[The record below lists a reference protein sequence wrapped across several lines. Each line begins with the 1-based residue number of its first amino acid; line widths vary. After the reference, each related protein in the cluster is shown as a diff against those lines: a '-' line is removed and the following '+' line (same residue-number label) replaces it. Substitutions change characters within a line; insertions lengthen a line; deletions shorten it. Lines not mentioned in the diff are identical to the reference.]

1 MGKIYSLTELKTQI
15 VIWRSS
21 GQRIV
26 FTNGCFDL
34 LHRGHLE
41 YLASA
46 KTYGD
51 ILVIGLNSDLS
62 VRRLKGANRP
72 FTSEQD
78 RAYILSQLQ
87 MVDAVCIF
95 AEDTPLQLISE
106 IQPDVLVKGGDYKIE
121 EIVGKDVVERQGG
134 LVITVPVIAGR
145 STSGLIEKIRK
156 TNRSH

>member
-1 MGKIYSLTELKTQI
+1 MGKIYSLTELKTQSA
-15 VIWRSS
+15 VWRSS
-21 GQRIV
+21 AKKIV

-41 YLASA
+41 YLAAA

-62 VRRLKGANRP
+62 VRRLKGASRP

-95 AEDTPLQLISE
+95 GEDTPLQLISE
-106 IQPDVLVKGGDYKIE
+106 ILPDVLIKGGDYRIE
-121 EIVGKDVVERQGG
+121 EIVGRDVVERRGG
-134 LVITVPVIAGR
+134 KVITVPVIADR
-145 STSGLIEKIRK
+145 STSRLIEKIRNSK
-156 TNRSH
+156 

>member
-1 MGKIYSLTELKTQI
+1 MGRIYSLTELKIQI
-15 VIWRSS
+15 AVWRS
-21 GQRIV
+21 GAKKIV

-62 VRRLKGANRP
+62 VRRLKGAGRP

-78 RAYILSQLQ
+78 RAYILAQLQ

-95 AEDTPLQLISE
+95 GEDTPLQLISE
-106 IQPDVLVKGGDYKIE
+106 ILPDVLIKGGDYKIE
-121 EIVGKDVVERQGG
+121 EIVGRAVVERRGG
-134 LVITVPVIAGR
+134 KVITVPFIADR
-145 STSGLIEKIRK
+145 STSLLIEKIRNSK
-156 TNRSH
+156 

>member
-1 MGKIYSLTELKTQI
+1 LGKIFSLTELKTQI
-15 VIWRSS
+15 AIWRSS
-21 GQRIV
+21 GKKIV

-62 VRRLKGANRP
+62 VRRLKGTSRP
-72 FTSEQD
+72 FTGEQD
-78 RAYILSQLQ
+78 RAFILSQLQ

-95 AEDTPLQLISE
+95 NQDTPLQLISE
-106 IQPDVLVKGGDYKIE
+106 ILPDVLIKGGDYSRE
-121 EIVGKDVVERQGG
+121 EIVGKDAVERRGG
-134 LVITVPVIAGR
+134 LVVTVPVITDR
-145 STSGLIEKIRK
+145 STSKLIEKIRK
-156 TNRSH
+156 AK